1 MTTNQILNL
10 DFRIDEN
17 KKIIQKVLRQIKPL
31 SRCSE
36 DEEIPIEYLEKAI
49 TVMSKKYNI
58 RIRSISP
65 DVWTNEKHSIW
76 RATIISDKTLQIIG
90 MVWGITMYEVLAK
103 TCVKMYSEIRR

>member
-10 DFRIDEN
+10 DYRLEEN

-49 TVMSKKYNI
+49 TVMSKKYKL
-58 RIRSISP
+58 RIGSISP
-65 DVWTNEKHSIW
+65 DVWTNEKYSIW
-76 RATIISDKTLQIIG
+76 RSTIISDKNLQTIG
-90 MVWGITMYEVLAK
+90 IVWGISMYEVLAK
-103 TCVKMYSEIRR
+103 TCIKMYSEIKR